1 MFLKKNI
8 IQPQQNIEKLIID
21 YKLLKKAMNFLYKKR
36 IIKAGGINMEWW
48 KKSVVYQIY
57 VKSFQDSNNDGV
69 GDLQGIISRL
79 DYLKILGVDVL
90 WLTPIFK
97 SPNDDNGYDISD
109 YRSIQSEFG
118 TMSDFEELLDK
129 AHQKDIKIILDLV
142 FNHTSDE
149 HFWFQESKKS
159 KNNPYRDYY
168 IWKEGNE
175 GDVPNN
181 WTSCFQ
187 GSAWE
192 LDEKTNEY
200 YLHLFSKKQPD
211 LNWENKE
218 VRNELYDM
226 INFWID
232 KGVGGFRL
240 DVIDLVG
247 KEPDKL
253 ITANG
258 PKLHEY
264 INEMNVNTFGKK
276 DLLTVGETWGA
287 TPEIAK
293 LYSNPIRNELSM
305 VFQFEHISLD
315 ENIYVPFS
323 SCSTGIKFP
332 GLLRSSTY
340 TL

>member
-8 IQPQQNIEKLIID
+8 IQHQQNIEKLIID
-21 YKLLKKAMNFLYKKR
+21 YKLLKKAMNLLYKKR
-36 IIKAGGINMEWW
+36 IIKAAGINMEWW

-79 DYLKILGVDVL
+79 DYLKTLGVDVL

-168 IWKEGNE
+168 IWKE
-175 GDVPNN
+175 
-181 WTSCFQ
+181 
-187 GSAWE
+187 
-192 LDEKTNEY
+192 
-200 YLHLFSKKQPD
+200 
-211 LNWENKE
+211 
-218 VRNELYDM
+218 
-226 INFWID
+226 
-232 KGVGGFRL
+232 
-240 DVIDLVG
+240 
-247 KEPDKL
+247 
-253 ITANG
+253 
-258 PKLHEY
+258 
-264 INEMNVNTFGKK
+264 
-276 DLLTVGETWGA
+276 
-287 TPEIAK
+287 
-293 LYSNPIRNELSM
+293 
-305 VFQFEHISLD
+305 
-315 ENIYVPFS
+315 
-323 SCSTGIKFP
+323 
-332 GLLRSSTY
+332 
-340 TL
+340 